1 MIRINLLPFRADAV
15 RENIRRQFTVV
26 FLVLIL
32 VSGGLFY
39 YNLLLSGQI
48 DELNGK
54 ISATRI
60 ALAAKK
66 QQAAEVDRITKELEI
81 LKKKTEVIVN
91 LALDRKEAVV
101 LLDTMTRMVID
112 KRMWYT
118 SLKSAS
124 GQVEV
129 RGIALD
135 NQTVADFMTRL
146 EESPHFTDVRL
157 QSTRRQAIGDLD
169 NLKSFQ
175 ITMRRL
181 SLSEIARQEEE
192 ETEKGAKKS

>member
-1 MIRINLLPFRADAV
+1 M
-15 RENIRRQFTVV
+15 
-26 FLVLIL
+26 LIL

-101 LLDTMTRMVID
+101 LVDTMTRMVID

-118 SLKSAS
+118 SLKSES
-124 GQVEV
+124 GRVDV

-169 NLKSFQ
+169 NLKSFE